1 MVFIKL
7 SGQEKY
13 TWKHYK
19 YGIQANGLAMAKS
32 GWGWD
37 WENPWTTPLELP
49 CEKKQT
55 MTFLTAP
62 KTQYDWNREIRNLC
76 HCAKDPQIINH
87 TALLGS
93 LFLVWRVLWILN
105 ASSFERNR
113 TYRSIATSCILH
125 VKINWVCA
133 IRLIPFWTAII
144 QKDRCDGNLISWIR
158 TLKY

>member
-1 MVFIKL
+1 MKTLQIWNSSKWP
-7 SGQEKY
+7 G
-13 TWKHYK
+13 
-19 YGIQANGLAMAKS
+19 YGWVWLRLRLRKS
-32 GWGWD
+32 LNHTSWITLW
-37 WENPWTTPLELP
+37 
-49 CEKKQT
+49 KKQT

-62 KTQYDWNREIRNLC
+62 KTQYDWNREIGNLC
-76 HCAKDPQIINH
+76 HCAKDRQIINH

-144 QKDRCDGNLISWIR
+144 QKDRCDGNLVSWIR
-158 TLKY
+158 TLKYILNQKLRH